1 MNRNQPGMAR
11 AYENTMETDVKNQF
25 TADDR
30 HSRKLARFLK
40 GARFRYKAAFEK
52 IGFAVDRNPERLRL
66 SIRIMPGKGHDWE
79 NLLSQTSAYAHQI
92 AFTWHNPP
100 KDPRRSA
107 PG

>member
-11 AYENTMETDVKNQF
+11 AYENTMETGVKNQF

-52 IGFAVDRNPERLRL
+52 IGFALDRNPERLRL
-66 SIRIMPGKGHDWE
+66 SKRILPERDMIGRICCHRRVPTLIKSLSPGITPE
-79 NLLSQTSAYAHQI
+79 
-92 AFTWHNPP
+92 
-100 KDPRRSA
+100 RST
-107 PG
+107 

>member
-1 MNRNQPGMAR
+1 MNSNQPGMAR
-11 AYENTMETDVKNQF
+11 AYENTMETGVKNQF

-40 GARFRYKAAFEK
+40 GARLRYKAAFEK
-52 IGFAVDRNPERLRL
+52 IGFAVDRNPERIRL
-66 SIRIMPGKGHDWE
+66 SKRILPGKGQDWE

-92 AFTWHNPP
+92 DFTWLTPP

-107 PG
+107 SE